1 MKIKEMPTGFYGIEY
16 ANDKTGHLTLIGD
29 FDYDWGCDRDNSEEL
44 ADGRY
49 WEDSEWGVRIKS
61 GKGVAIRRYPGGCK
75 EYFAQ
80 GITISEAERLIK
92 SEDMCWFKNLGPV
105 ISIADHN
112 DPDPM
117 HNNHF

>member
-1 MKIKEMPTGFYGIEY
+1 MKIKEMPKYFGGIKY
-16 ANDKTGHLTLIGD
+16 ANDKHEYLALIGD
-29 FDYDWGCDRDNSEEL
+29 FDYEWGCERDVSEEL

-49 WEDSEWGVRIKS
+49 WEDTEWGVRIKS
-61 GKGVAIRRYPGGCK
+61 GKGVAIRTYAGGCS
-75 EYFAQ
+75 EYFSM
-80 GITISEAERLIK
+80 GISISEAERLIR
-92 SEDMCWFKNLGPV
+92 EEGRCWFKNLGPA